1 MHVRN
6 VKMVMLMIVPTTTIA
21 VIVVT
26 TIGCAIAVVSYTV
39 VVMKGMSSQSHF
51 NFRVFPEG
59 CMYVCMSVDCILHM
73 CIYIYIYYCIFINNC
88 IHPHQARRRLV

>member
-6 VKMVMLMIVPTTTIA
+6 VKMVMLMIVTTTTIA

-59 CMYVCMSVDCILHM
+59 CMYVCMYECRLYFTYVH
-73 CIYIYIYYCIFINNC
+73 IYILLHIYK
-88 IHPHQARRRLV
+88 